1 VVDLQRRLRSAGFP
15 AQGDDEGVFGPG
27 THAALTAFQAS
38 RGLAP
43 ADECDEATW
52 SVLVESG
59 FRLGDRLLCL
69 RSPMIRGEDV
79 SDLQLR
85 LGALGFDGGRVD
97 GIFGPRTQHAV
108 AEFQRNAGLVTDEVC
123 GPDTVEALIR
133 LEGRGGSAS
142 VTAVREREQLRRTVG
157 GLGGRRIAVGAPSLD
172 HPLPGR
178 LGGALQRTGAA
189 VLLVDGSWSEQ
200 ADRVNDYAADVFVA
214 LDLVD
219 VAVADAAF
227 FAVPGYESVGGRQLA
242 EALLR
247 ELPASPGWTIGTV
260 HGMRS
265 PALRESRPPA
275 VVLRLGDHEQVSTQ
289 IDLVVAAVV
298 RALDS
303 WATDPC

>member
-15 AQGDDEGVFGPG
+15 VRDDADGVFGSA
-27 THAALTAFQAS
+27 TTVALTAFQAS
-38 RGLAP
+38 RGLAQHE
-43 ADECDEATW
+43 ECDEATW

-59 FRLGDRLLCL
+59 YQLGDRLLCL
-69 RSPMIRGEDV
+69 RSPMLRGEDV

-85 LGALGFDGGRVD
+85 LGALGFDAGRVD

-133 LEGRGGSAS
+133 LEGRGGSAP
-142 VTAVREREQLRRTVG
+142 VTAVRERDQLRRNVG
-157 GLGGRRIAVGAPSLD
+157 GLDGRRLAVGAASLD

-189 VLLVDGSWSEQ
+189 VVLVDGAWSDQ
-200 ADRVNDYAADVFVA
+200 AERVNAYGADVFVA
-214 LDLVD
+214 IELVD
-219 VAVADAAF
+219 TPVADVAY

-242 EALLR
+242 EAVLR
-247 ELPASPGWTIGTV
+247 ELPASPGWAIGTV
-260 HGMRS
+260 RGMRT

-275 VVLRLGDHEQVSTQ
+275 VVLRLGDHEQVSAQ
-289 IDLVVAAVV
+289 VDLVVAAVV
-298 RALDS
+298 RALAS
-303 WATDPC
+303 WADDPC